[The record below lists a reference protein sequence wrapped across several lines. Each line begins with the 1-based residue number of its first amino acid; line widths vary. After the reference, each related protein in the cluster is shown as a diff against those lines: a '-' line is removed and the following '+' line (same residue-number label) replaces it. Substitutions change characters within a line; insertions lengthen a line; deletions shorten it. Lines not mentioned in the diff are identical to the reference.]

1 MSEEADLAKSQGISL
16 ESLAKA
22 PLWLAGG
29 LLGFPSLI
37 ALGAAYFIARTVIY
51 NQRLLVQY
59 NLSEL
64 HQMSQMD
71 TELDQRW
78 QAMREYIVDDLRAQ
92 YQTCVN
98 AAKTDAE
105 RSGCLSP
112 QARMDEY
119 GIAAT
124 KKK

>member
-1 MSEEADLAKSQGISL
+1 MSDEIDLAKSQGISL

-37 ALGAAYFIARTVIY
+37 ALIAGWFIAKTVIN

-64 HQMSQMD
+64 HQLSEMD
-71 TELDQRW
+71 AQDDQRW
-78 QAMREYIVDDLRAQ
+78 NAVRGYLMDDLRAQ
-92 YQTCVN
+92 YATCVN
-98 AAKTDAE
+98 AAKTNAE
-105 RSGCLSP
+105 RSACLTAQS
-112 QARMDEY
+112 RMEEY
-119 GIAAT
+119 GIAT